1 MISNQL
7 KNEIKKR
14 LLAKFDLE
22 KIILFGSQARGE
34 ANKFSDV
41 DLLIITKNVKNRLKL
56 IDKIDGSLE
65 GLKLARDIIVI
76 SDKEYEFEKKVP
88 GTIARYAYLEGKVLF
103 EKS

>member
-1 MISNQL
+1 MISKSL
-7 KNEIKKR
+7 KEEIKKR

-22 KIILFGSQARGE
+22 KIILFGSHARGE
-34 ANKFSDV
+34 ANIYSDV

-76 SDKEYEFEKKVP
+76 SNKEYESEKMIP
-88 GTIARYAYLEGKVLF
+88 GTIARYAYKEGKILF
-103 EKS
+103 EKN